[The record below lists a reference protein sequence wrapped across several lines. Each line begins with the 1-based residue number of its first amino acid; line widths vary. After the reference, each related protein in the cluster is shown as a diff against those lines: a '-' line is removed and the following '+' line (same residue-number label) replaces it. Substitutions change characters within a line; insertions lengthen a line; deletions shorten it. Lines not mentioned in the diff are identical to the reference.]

1 MLWSD
6 NTRNIEFISYAIKMW
21 SNDNNQRN
29 STTKSWQ
36 WFAIERKFF
45 LNHSVPSICD
55 ILCPKRKIGFPYV
68 FEWVACKW
76 LNEKNR
82 WVCTDFCYIS
92 GNLKY
97 RNVSFHLKEIVYIYN
112 ANIDI
117 DKCKTFAKLIDIFC
131 DCGTTLYLFSLFLLN
146 LNQSRRSKKLE
157 NHIKLTLIFPFFLSC
172 VTNTVL
178 G

>member
-1 MLWSD
+1 
-6 NTRNIEFISYAIKMW
+6 MW

-97 RNVSFHLKEIVYIYN
+97 RNVSFHLQEIVLPCEYWYRWMQDFCQ
-112 ANIDI
+112 IDRYFLWLW
-117 DKCKTFAKLIDIFC
+117 DHFVFIFR
-131 DCGTTLYLFSLFLLN
+131 FSSKP
-146 LNQSRRSKKLE
+146 QSVKEEQKIRKS
-157 NHIKLTLIFPFFLSC
+157 H
-172 VTNTVL
+172 
-178 G
+178 

>member
-1 MLWSD
+1 MHTDWKKLFIYFHKFYCLILKWYYQTIQETWSLFHH
-6 NTRNIEFISYAIKMW
+6 NAIKMW

-36 WFAIERKFF
+36 GFAIERKFF

-92 GNLKY
+92 GKLKY
-97 RNVSFHLKEIVYIYN
+97 INVSFHLQEIVYIYTH
-112 ANIDI
+112 IMRI
-117 DKCKTFAKLIDIFC
+117 LI
-131 DCGTTLYLFSLFLLN
+131 
-146 LNQSRRSKKLE
+146 
-157 NHIKLTLIFPFFLSC
+157 
-172 VTNTVL
+172 
-178 G
+178 

>member
-1 MLWSD
+1 
-6 NTRNIEFISYAIKMW
+6 MW

-92 GNLKY
+92 GKLKY
-97 RNVSFHLKEIVYIYN
+97 INVSFHLQEIVYIYIYIYN

-117 DKCKTFAKLIDIFC
+117 EKCKTFAKLIDIFLWLW
-131 DCGTTLYLFSLFLLN
+131 DHFVF
-146 LNQSRRSKKLE
+146 
-157 NHIKLTLIFPFFLSC
+157 IFPFSSKPQS
-172 VTNTVL
+172 VKEEQKIRKSH
-178 G
+178 